1 MFNDFESTRTC
12 LERRLNIMLM
22 TEIIEKKRDGYKL
35 SKEEI
40 DFFVEGYTAGSIPDY
55 QASALCMAIYL
66 RGMDDEEATNLA
78 IAMRDSGD
86 KMDLSSIPGKKVDK
100 HSTGGV
106 GDKTSLVLAPLVA
119 SFGLKFA
126 KMSGRGLGHTGG
138 TLDKLESIKGFNI
151 AVSPEDFIKQVK
163 NVGMAIVGQ
172 TGNLTP
178 ADKKLYA
185 LRDVTATVSTIPLIA
200 SSIMSK
206 KLAAGA
212 DIIVLDVKVGAGAFM
227 KNLSDAQ
234 HLAKLMVQIGDNC
247 GRNVTAVLTNME
259 EPLGLA
265 VGNAL
270 EVIEA
275 INTLKGNGPKDLLDL
290 CLEIGSYHLTDAGM
304 FKTREEAK
312 EAMREHIKNGSAL
325 AKFKEF
331 VAAQGGDAS
340 FADDVTKFAQAKEIK
355 EVKATKDGFI
365 SHIDALAIGHA
376 AMLLGAGRETMA
388 DAIDPAVGIVL
399 NKKVGDSVKA
409 GEVLCYI
416 YTNGKNTLESSNK
429 AFDAFEISDTH
440 VEPQLILDVI
450 R

>member
-1 MFNDFESTRTC
+1 
-12 LERRLNIMLM
+12 MLM

-35 SKEEI
+35 SQEEI
-40 DFFVEGYTAGSIPDY
+40 EFFVKGYTEGSIPDY

-66 RGMDDEEATNLA
+66 KGMTDEEATSLA

-86 KMDLSSIPGKKVDK
+86 IMDLSSIKGLKVDK

-151 AVSPEDFIKQVK
+151 AVKPEDFISQVK
-163 NVGMAIVGQ
+163 KVGMAIVGQ

-185 LRDVTATVSTIPLIA
+185 LRDVTATVSSIPLIA

-206 KLAAGA
+206 KLAAGS
-212 DIIVLDVKVGAGAFM
+212 DIIVLDVKVGSGAFM
-227 KNLSDAQ
+227 KTLDDAR
-234 HLAKLMVQIGDNC
+234 HLAKLMVQIGQNC
-247 GRNVTAVLTNME
+247 SKKMTAVLTNME
-259 EPLGLA
+259 EPLGFA

-290 CLEIGSYHLTDAGM
+290 CLEIGSYQLTDANI

-312 EAMREHIKNGSAL
+312 EAMKENIKNGKAL
-325 AKFKEF
+325 AKLKEF
-331 VAAQGGDAS
+331 VSAQGGDAS
-340 FADDVTKFAQAKEIK
+340 YIDDISNFAQAKEVVEIK
-355 EVKATKDGFI
+355 AESSGFV
-365 SHIDALAIGHA
+365 SHIDALGIGHA
-376 AMLLGAGRETMA
+376 AMLLGAGRETMT
-388 DAIDPAVGIVL
+388 DIIDPAVGIVL
-399 NKKVGDSVKA
+399 NKKVGDSVEK
-409 GEVLCYI
+409 GETLAYI
-416 YTNGKNTLESSNK
+416 YTNGKNTLDASNK
-429 AFDAFEISDTH
+429 ALRAFTIGKDP
-440 VEPQLILDVI
+440 VLPKLILDVV

>member
-1 MFNDFESTRTC
+1 
-12 LERRLNIMLM
+12 MLM
-22 TEIIEKKRDGYKL
+22 TEIIEKKRDGFKL
-35 SKEEI
+35 TKEEI
-40 DFFVEGYTAGSIPDY
+40 EFFIEGYTKGEIPDY

-66 RGMDDEEATNLA
+66 KGMDDEEATELA

-86 KMDLSSIPGKKVDK
+86 KMDLSSLSGKKVDK

-151 AVSPEDFIKQVK
+151 AVKPEDFIKQVQK
-163 NVGMAIVGQ
+163 VGMAIVGQ

-185 LRDVTATVSTIPLIA
+185 LRDVTATVSSIPLIA

-227 KNLSDAQ
+227 KNLDDAR
-234 HLAKLMVQIGDNC
+234 HLAKLMVNIGDNC
-247 GRNVTAVLTNME
+247 GRDVTAVLTNME

-290 CLEIGSYHLTDAGM
+290 CLEIGSYHLTDAGL
-304 FKTREEAK
+304 FKTRDEAK
-312 EAMREHIKNGSAL
+312 DAMRENIKNGKAL

-331 VAAQGGDAS
+331 VAAQGGDPS
-340 FADDVTKFAQAKEIK
+340 FADDTTKFAQAKEII
-355 EVKATKDGFI
+355 EVKADKSGFV

-376 AMLLGAGRETMA
+376 GMLLGAGRETMA
-388 DAIDPAVGIVL
+388 DKIDPAVGIVL
-399 NKKVGDSVKA
+399 NKKVGDSVEK
-409 GEVLCYI
+409 GETLCYI
-416 YTNGKNTLESSNK
+416 YTNGKNTKESMDRAFK
-429 AFDAFEISDTH
+429 AFSISSEHT
-440 VEPQLILDVI
+440 EPKLILDVI

>member
-1 MFNDFESTRTC
+1 
-12 LERRLNIMLM
+12 MLM
-22 TEIIEKKRDGYKL
+22 TEIIEKKRDGGVL

-40 DFFVEGYTAGSIPDY
+40 EFFIKGYTNGTIPDY

-66 RGMDDEEATNLA
+66 KDMTDLEATDLA

-86 KMDLSSIPGKKVDK
+86 KMDLSVLSGKKVDK

-138 TLDKLESIKGFNI
+138 TLDKLESINGFNI
-151 AVSPEDFIKQVK
+151 AVKPEDFIKQVES
-163 NVGMAIVGQ
+163 VGMAIVGQ

-185 LRDVTATVSTIPLIA
+185 LRDVTATVSSIPLIA

-227 KNLSDAQ
+227 KTLSDAR
-234 HLAKLMVQIGDNC
+234 HLARLMVSIGDNC
-247 GRNVTAVLTNME
+247 GKSVTAVLTNME
-259 EPLGLA
+259 EPLGYA

-290 CLEIGSYHLTDAGM
+290 CLEIGSYQLTDAGL
-304 FKTREEAK
+304 FKTRDEAK
-312 EAMREHIKNGSAL
+312 EAMRENIKNGKAL

-331 VAAQGGDAS
+331 VAAQGGDSS
-340 FADDVTKFAQAKEIK
+340 FADDITKFAQAKEVI
-355 EVKATKDGFI
+355 EVKAKTSGYV

-376 AMLLGAGRETMA
+376 AMLLGAGRETME
-388 DAIDPAVGIVL
+388 DIIDPAVGIIL
-399 NKKVGDSVKA
+399 NKKVGDSVNN

-416 YTNGKNTLESSNK
+416 YTNGKNTNESIEK
-429 AFDAFEISDTH
+429 AYNAFAISEKKVDAK
-440 VEPQLILDVI
+440 LILDVI

>member
-1 MFNDFESTRTC
+1 
-12 LERRLNIMLM
+12 MLM
-22 TEIIEKKRDGYKL
+22 TEIIEKKRDGFKL
-35 SKEEI
+35 TKEEI
-40 DFFVEGYTAGSIPDY
+40 EFFVKGYTCGDIPDY

-66 RGMDDEEATNLA
+66 KGMDDEEATFLA
-78 IAMRDSGD
+78 MAMRDSGD

-151 AVSPEDFIKQVK
+151 AVEPENFIKQVK

-185 LRDVTATVSTIPLIA
+185 LRDVTATVSSIPLIA

-206 KLAAGA
+206 KLAAGS

-227 KNLSDAQ
+227 KTLDDAR
-234 HLAKLMVQIGDNC
+234 HLAKLMVQIGQNC
-247 GRNVTAVLTNME
+247 GRDMTAVLTNME

-275 INTLKGNGPKDLLDL
+275 INTLKGHGPKDLLDL
-290 CLEIGSYHLTDAGM
+290 CLEIGSYQLTDANI
-304 FKTREEAK
+304 FKTRDEAK
-312 EAMREHIKNGSAL
+312 KAMMEHIENGMAL

-340 FADDVTKFAQAKEIK
+340 FADDTSKFAQAKEIK
-355 EVKATKDGFI
+355 EIVSTKDGFV

-376 AMLLGAGRETMA
+376 GMLLGAGRETMA
-388 DAIDPAVGIVL
+388 DKIDPAVGIVL
-399 NKKVGDSVKA
+399 NKKVGDSVKK
-409 GEVLCYI
+409 GEVLAYV
-416 YTNGKNTLESSNK
+416 YTNGKNTEESMTR
-429 AFDAFEISDTH
+429 AFNAFEIGTNP
-440 VEPQLILDVI
+440 VEPKLILDVV

>member
-1 MFNDFESTRTC
+1 
-12 LERRLNIMLM
+12 MLM
-22 TEIIEKKRDGYKL
+22 TDIIEKKRDGYTL
-35 SKEEI
+35 TREEI
-40 DFFVEGYTAGSIPDY
+40 DFFIKGYTEGSIPDY

-66 RGMDDEEATNLA
+66 KGMTDEEATNLA
-78 IAMRDSGD
+78 ISMRDSGD
-86 KMDLSSIPGKKVDK
+86 KMDLSVLSGKKVDK

-151 AVSPEDFIKQVK
+151 AVKPEDFIKQVEK
-163 NVGMAIVGQ
+163 VGMAIVGQ

-185 LRDVTATVSTIPLIA
+185 LRDVTATVSSIPLIA

-227 KNLSDAQ
+227 KNLDDAR
-234 HLAKLMVQIGDNC
+234 HLANLMVSIGTNC
-247 GRNVTAVLTNME
+247 GKNVTAVLTNME
-259 EPLGLA
+259 EPLGYA

-290 CLEIGSYHLTDAGM
+290 CLEIGSYQLTDANV
-304 FKTREEAK
+304 FATRDEAK
-312 EAMREHIKNGSAL
+312 QAMLLNIKNGKAL
-325 AKFKEF
+325 EKFMEF
-331 VAAQGGDAS
+331 VSAQGGDAS
-340 FADDVTKFAQAKEIK
+340 YALDTNKFAQAKEIV
-355 EVKATKDGFI
+355 EVKSKSSGYV

-388 DAIDPAVGIVL
+388 DTIDPAVGIVL
-399 NKKVGDSVKA
+399 NKKVGDSVKE
-409 GEVLCYI
+409 GEVLCSI
-416 YTNGKNTLESSNK
+416 YTNGKNTSEAVSR
-429 AFDAFEISDTH
+429 AFDAFKIEDTK
-440 VEPQLILDVI
+440 VDAKLILDVV